1 MEVLCNQI
9 ECDAFTCEN
18 TNNWGC
24 CQNECAKLGVLTND
38 FHLIP
43 PWIDEKTGCTKLL
56 GCDKRN
62 TCQLATDPSGCEK
75 CECEPVEL
83 EVVYDYYD
91 PADYMQA
98 CPALNGCSKKKRKS
112 CKYGWVAISG
122 ILIILL
128 YQIDLFFRLQV
139 DSRNC
144 EICKCQKMQE
154 CPSLDYCSEKKS
166 ELTPILTQD
175 YPVS

>member
-1 MEVLCNQI
+1 MNFLIHYGELIMEVLCNQI

-91 PADYMQA
+91 PADYLQS

-112 CKYGWVAISG
+112 CKYGFVLYS
-122 ILIILL
+122 ILRPRIL
-128 YQIDLFFRLQV
+128 R
-139 DSRNC
+139 
-144 EICKCQKMQE
+144 
-154 CPSLDYCSEKKS
+154 KKN
-166 ELTPILTQD
+166 
-175 YPVS
+175 